1 MIEPRPRGFRTRLVR
16 RARRAGVDLPVPLAE
31 RLVAYYELLELWNRK
46 INLTAIDE
54 PDEAID
60 RLLVEPL
67 LAARHLPATA
77 RSVLDVGSGGGSP
90 AVPVKLARPDLSLT
104 MVESKARK
112 AAFLWEVV
120 RQLRLT
126 GVHVEA
132 ARYEELLT
140 RPDLHEAFDVITLR
154 AVKIDARIMMN
165 LQAFLKPGGSFGLF
179 RSTGDTELPDS
190 LPPSL
195 IITARHPL
203 VETLRSQLVVV
214 EKRRVGLA

>member
-1 MIEPRPRGFRTRLVR
+1 M
-16 RARRAGVDLPVPLAE
+16 PLAE
-31 RLVAYYELLELWNRK
+31 GLVAYYELLELWNRK
-46 INLTAIDE
+46 ISLTAIDE

-112 AAFLWEVV
+112 AAFLREVV

-165 LQAFLKPGGSFGLF
+165 LQAFLKPGGSFCLF

-190 LPPSL
+190 LPPPL
-195 IITARHPL
+195 IISARHPL